1 MTTLRNFIKSLLIAT
16 AVILVISILF
26 EFITNIIYSP
36 IYYPV
41 TKKGEFPFKLT
52 YEQNGELV
60 KLDDVY
66 VCRFAGFNITEGGK
80 FRQWTGYVKSTR
92 KERIIVSRKNGKT
105 VEIDVG
111 TAMYYMGDSI
121 FPSDYDNELTPT
133 AFRIS
138 RDLSL
143 AIYEERLSHADLY
156 SEYGIKI
163 IDWEFSEPIE
173 NTFRPKKWYERQ
185 FFY

>member
-1 MTTLRNFIKSLLIAT
+1 
-16 AVILVISILF
+16 
-26 EFITNIIYSP
+26 
-36 IYYPV
+36 
-41 TKKGEFPFKLT
+41 
-52 YEQNGELV
+52 
-60 KLDDVY
+60 
-66 VCRFAGFNITEGGK
+66 
-80 FRQWTGYVKSTR
+80 
-92 KERIIVSRKNGKT
+92 
-105 VEIDVG
+105 
-111 TAMYYMGDSI
+111 MGDSI